1 MKPLA
6 ISILY
11 QIHQSQPVTRRMLGE
26 QTGLSASRV
35 NTLVSYLID
44 RRLIREEV
52 RQDGTRGRPAVSLSI
67 NPNAGRVLGLDIGGQ
82 YSRAVLSDLAG
93 GVIASLIYPTQAVPD
108 REVILSN
115 IIRVVEA
122 ICQEGG
128 VSPKEIA
135 ALGVGVRG
143 IVDSRTGI
151 VLDWPNTPSW
161 AAAWAGLDL
170 STVLRTRLG
179 VDLIVVDDSVRAMG
193 LAAQRFGSARG
204 SKNFLYVF
212 LGTGIGSGVFVDG
225 KPYRGGS
232 GLAGELGHVT
242 IADDG
247 PWCSCGSRGCLET
260 LASTRA
266 VLRRVQER
274 LAEPQLISSLRA
286 SYERKELTLDALIEA
301 ARAGDK
307 LAFQILDETGT
318 YIGKVLA
325 IALNLLGPE
334 LVVLGGPLAQ
344 DGGIILEAV
353 QRQVR
358 LHALQ
363 HISSQTR
370 IIYDDQGELVGAH
383 GAALLALDALFTS
396 PEHLGKL
403 ANMTVPSH
411 RKR

>member
-1 MKPLA
+1 MEPSVL
-6 ISILY
+6 SILY
-11 QIHQSQPVTRRMLGE
+11 NIHQSQPVTRRMLSE
-26 QTGLSASRV
+26 QTGLGAGRI
-35 NTLVSYLID
+35 NALVSHLLD
-44 RRLIREEV
+44 RQLIREEV
-52 RQDGTRGRPAVSLSI
+52 RQDGTRGRPALSLSI
-67 NPNAGRVLGLDIGGQ
+67 NPDAGRVLGLDIGGQ
-82 YSRAVLSDLAG
+82 HSRAVLSDLAG
-93 GVIASLIYPTQAVPD
+93 GVITSLIHPTQAIPD

-115 IIRVVEA
+115 IVRLIEA
-122 ICQEGG
+122 ICQEGDIL
-128 VSPKEIA
+128 PKEVVAFGI
-135 ALGVGVRG
+135 GVRG

-151 VLDWPNTPSW
+151 VLGWPNTPSW
-161 AAAWAGLDL
+161 TAAWAGLDL
-170 STVLRTRLG
+170 PTELRARLG

-193 LAAQRFGSARG
+193 LVAQRFGPARN
-204 SKNFLYVF
+204 SRNFLYVF

-260 LASTRA
+260 LASTWA

-274 LAEPQLISSLRA
+274 LAESRLASMLRDP
-286 SYERKELTLDALIEA
+286 YEKGELTLAALIEA

-307 LAFQILDETGT
+307 LAFQILDETGA
-318 YIGKVLA
+318 YVGKVLA

-370 IIYDDQGELVGAH
+370 IVCDDQGELAGAH
-383 GAALLALDALFTS
+383 GAALLALDTLFAS
-396 PEHLGKL
+396 SEHLSKL
-403 ANMTVPSH
+403 INAAIPS
-411 RKR
+411 RRRG